1 MQVGGSLTVQTANAI
16 VGPPLRPEEPPAGE
30 YVSVCVS
37 DTGSGMSEDIRA
49 KVFEPFFTTKE
60 VGKGSGLG
68 LSQVLGFAKQS
79 GGGVCIE
86 SRLGAGTSVHI
97 YLPRSEVTRAR
108 RDPAPMRVA
117 GAEVRRGLTILLIDD
132 DNAVREVTR
141 ATLHELGYKVL
152 EAGSGGA
159 ALDLI
164 EREPKIDLMI
174 ADFAMPGM
182 NGAEVARLACAKRP
196 TLPVLFVTGFADRT
210 ALAGISE
217 AQIVSKPFLDD
228 ELARKVRLAL
238 AESDPKK
245 VIRLRR

>member
-1 MQVGGSLTVQTANAI
+1 
-16 VGPPLRPEEPPAGE
+16 
-30 YVSVCVS
+30 VS
-37 DTGSGMSEDIRA
+37 DTGSGMTDDVRA

-86 SRLGAGTSVHI
+86 SRPGAGTSVQI
-97 YLPRSEVTRAR
+97 YLPRAEAKLANRNLAPTR
-108 RDPAPMRVA
+108 PAAPEA
-117 GAEVRRGLTILLIDD
+117 LRGLTILLVDD

-141 ATLHELGYKVL
+141 ATLEELGYKVL

-182 NGAEVARLACAKRP
+182 NGAEVARLAQAKRP
-196 TLPVLFVTGFADRT
+196 TLPFLFVTGFADRT
-210 ALAGISE
+210 ALAGVGE
-217 AQIVSKPFLDD
+217 ARIISKPFIDD
-228 ELARKVRLAL
+228 EFAHKVRLAL
-238 AESDPKK
+238 AEGGSKN
-245 VIRLRR
+245 VVRLKH